1 MSARGVWTHD
11 GFAQTR
17 RASWVVVRSVLVTL
31 TLTFTICTPVG
42 RALAEP
48 AVRDPWPPERHT
60 SQSDHFGTSPLDR
73 YVFNNSGELVR
84 PWDKF
89 ALGIAATALV
99 LIVIS
104 LAWSFQLRRVVLKQT
119 ADLLEQNKRLNAEIA
134 ERTRAEE
141 SLRESEER
149 FRQLADAAPV
159 MIWMTDAANACIGVS
174 RAWCTFTGRTPDK
187 ELGSGWLDGVHPDD
201 LGSFSAAFTAA
212 FEARESFRI
221 EYRAMRHDGTF
232 RWLLNVGVPRLN
244 RTRDV
249 LGFIGSCTDLTDRHQ
264 AELTLRDRTRDL
276 ERSNRDLERFA
287 YVASHDLQEPLRM
300 VTSFTQLLARKYRG
314 KMDASADEFIG
325 YAVEG
330 ATRMQRL
337 IEDLL
342 AYSRVSAHKPTPIAV
357 PAEQCLNTALKNLQS
372 AIERSGAI
380 ITRDELPAVLADP
393 GQLALVL
400 QNLIANAIK
409 FTSTP
414 PPLVHVSAEHGE
426 QQWTLSVSD
435 QGIGIDP
442 KYFDRLFVMFQRLN
456 SRDEFPGNGIGLSMC
471 KTIVEQQ
478 NGTIW
483 VESQPGRGSTFKF
496 TLSRPPAPDGETSS

>member
-1 MSARGVWTHD
+1 MSARGASTHD
-11 GFAQTR
+11 GFVQIRHARCQ
-17 RASWVVVRSVLVTL
+17 AVRPGLL
-31 TLTFTICTPVG
+31 TLALAFTICTPVG
-42 RALAEP
+42 QAFAEP
-48 AVRDPWPPERHT
+48 TERDPRIPERHVL
-60 SQSDHFGTSPLDR
+60 QPDRFGTSPLDR
-73 YVFNNSGELVR
+73 YVFNKSGELTQ
-84 PWDKF
+84 PWDKI
-89 ALGIAATALV
+89 ALGIAGTAFV
-99 LIVIS
+99 LIAVS
-104 LAWSFQLRRVVLKQT
+104 LAWSFQLRRVVRKQT
-119 ADLLEQNKRLNAEIA
+119 ADLLHQNKLLNAEIA
-134 ERTRAEE
+134 ERNRAEE

-201 LGSFSAAFTAA
+201 RNAFQAAFTA
-212 FEARESFRI
+212 RENFRV
-221 EYRAMRHDGTF
+221 EYRGLRHDGTY

-244 RTRDV
+244 RAREV
-249 LGFIGSCTDLTDRHQ
+249 LGFIGSCTDLTDRHE
-264 AELTLRDRTRDL
+264 AELALRDRTRDL

-300 VTSFTQLLARKYRG
+300 VTSFTQLLSKKYKG
-314 KMDASADEFIG
+314 TLDASADEFIG

-342 AYSRVSAHKPTPIAV
+342 AYSRVSAHKPVPVNV

-380 ITRDELPAVLADP
+380 ITRDPLPTVLADP

-414 PPLVHVSAEHGE
+414 PPRVHISAERAE
-426 QQWTLSVSD
+426 RQWTMSVSD

-471 KTIVEQQ
+471 KVMVEQQ
-478 NGTIW
+478 HGTIW
-483 VESQPGRGSTFKF
+483 VESQPGRGSAFKF
-496 TLSRPPAPDGETSS
+496 TLPQPTTLDGGASP